1 MRFLTSFVL
10 LGFLAACDTLPQTA
24 RVLCGFADVLI
35 EETDIAKVA
44 NAFAGSD
51 SDGAKV
57 CRAVRAFTEGTDGSD
72 APISDD
78 GSVKLPLPTGDQVFV
93 TIQPPS

>member
-1 MRFLTSFVL
+1 MRLIAYLNLTVA
-10 LGFLAACDTLPQTA
+10 LAACDTLPKTA

-35 EETDIAKVA
+35 AETDITKVA
-44 NAFAGSD
+44 NAFAGFD

-57 CRAVRAFTEGTDGSD
+57 CRAVRAFTEGTEDAD
-72 APISDD
+72 APISADAR
-78 GSVKLPLPTGDQVFV
+78 VKLPLPTGEEVQI